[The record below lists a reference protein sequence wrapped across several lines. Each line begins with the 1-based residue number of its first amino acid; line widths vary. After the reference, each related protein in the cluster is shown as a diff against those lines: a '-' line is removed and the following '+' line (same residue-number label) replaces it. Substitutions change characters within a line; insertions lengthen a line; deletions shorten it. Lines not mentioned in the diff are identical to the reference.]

1 MKQQGLPGAVECP
14 EGVERPVDFRDI
26 FASREPLRAFII
38 FGAILLGLMGIFYT
52 LAYKNL
58 RLEVLRENLDLS
70 RQAARGIAR
79 DVAGL
84 GQDGEIIDYGRLRA
98 QRERMRRMVEEHV
111 TRQRF
116 IRHVEIRDRF
126 GVRLLFVESG
136 PASIPGAARTDPVDW
151 ETLRRRTI
159 RVPLLTAGIR
169 PEGEVLLGFT
179 PQALDEEVLQR
190 IEGLRVK
197 TWIAGVMALGLL
209 VLASFYVVHL
219 IRKNRRLEQARQSAA
234 RASYVGLL
242 ASGLAHEI
250 RNPLNAMNMN
260 LQMLEEELQLADPEQ
275 AELLDSTKSE
285 IKRLERL
292 VNNFLSYARP
302 ARPRFEARDLNQVVG
317 QVVRLL
323 DADFRQSEVKLVVDS
338 EPLLPKVEIDETQLK
353 QALINL
359 MVNARQ
365 VLCNGGTVR
374 VRTRAGSH
382 GDAVVEIED
391 DGPGI
396 ATEVQQRIFDV
407 FYSSRG
413 GGTGLGLPIAKQIVE
428 RHGGSIEL
436 HSVEGRGTTFRIRLP
451 RRHAPAKAAAVHAER
466 HA

>member
-1 MKQQGLPGAVECP
+1 MSP
-14 EGVERPVDFRDI
+14 
-26 FASREPLRAFII
+26 
-38 FGAILLGLMGIFYT
+38 T
-52 LAYKNL
+52 W
-58 RLEVLRENLDLS
+58 
-70 RQAARGIAR
+70 
-79 DVAGL
+79 
-84 GQDGEIIDYGRLRA
+84 GQDEEIIDYGRLRA
-98 QRERMRRMVEEHV
+98 QRERMRKMVEGHIA
-111 TRQRF
+111 RQRF

-126 GVRLLFVESG
+126 GVRLLIVEGG
-136 PASIPGAARTDPVDW
+136 PGSIPGAARIDPVDW
-151 ETLRRRTI
+151 TTLRRRTI
-159 RVPLLTAGIR
+159 RVPLLAAGIR
-169 PEGEVLLGFT
+169 PEGEVLLGFL
-179 PQALDEEVLQR
+179 PQALDDEVLQR

-260 LQMLEEELQLADPEQ
+260 LQMLEEELQLAEPEQ

-292 VNNFLSYARP
+292 VNNFLSYAHPSP
-302 ARPRFEARDLNQVVG
+302 ARFELRDLNEVVG
-317 QVVRLL
+317 ELVRLL
-323 DADFRQSEVKLVVDS
+323 DADFRQSEVELLLDP
-338 EPLLPKVEIDETQLK
+338 EPLLPQVAIDETQLK

-365 VLCNGGTVR
+365 VLCNGGTVT
-374 VRTRAGSH
+374 VRTRAGSQ
-382 GDAVVEIED
+382 GEAVIEIVD

-396 ATEVQQRIFDV
+396 AEAVQQRIFDV

-413 GGTGLGLPIAKQIVE
+413 GGTGLGLPIAKADRRASQGHH
-428 RHGGSIEL
+428 RGGQC
-436 HSVEGRGTTFRIRLP
+436 RGPGNHLPHPTSPAARSGQGAGGARRAPRMSAATTV
-451 RRHAPAKAAAVHAER
+451 RRTAER
-466 HA
+466 RAAKLQREIAHHRKRYYVDDDPEISDAWVTTLWSAS